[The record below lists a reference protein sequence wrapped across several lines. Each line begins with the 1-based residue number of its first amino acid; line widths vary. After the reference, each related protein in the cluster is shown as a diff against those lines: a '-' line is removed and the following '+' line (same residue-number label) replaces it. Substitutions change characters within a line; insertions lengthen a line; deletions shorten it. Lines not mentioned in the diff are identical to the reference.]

1 MMRLL
6 YLRENTAFYYT
17 LGNVYNFKQQ
27 KFFPSVSGRK
37 MNNNVKISYSQ
48 YVVDGLLPYGGYVN

>member
-1 MMRLL
+1 MYTIPNGRSSFLL
-6 YLRENTAFYYT
+6 LLE
-17 LGNVYNFKQQ
+17 K
-27 KFFPSVSGRK
+27 K

>member
-1 MMRLL
+1 MDETVL
-6 YLRENTAFYYT
+6 YLRENSPFYYV
-17 LGNVYNFKQQ
+17 LSNIHNFEQQ
-27 KFFPSVSGRK
+27 FFPSVTGRK